1 MEAKVRVLVWNEFRH
16 EKLHDAVSRIYPDG
30 IHAAIAAGLGGCEA
44 LEVRTAILDEPEH
57 GLTEE
62 VLQNTDVLT
71 WWAHMAHQ
79 DVDDAIV
86 ERVYNRVQEGMG
98 IIVLH
103 SGHFS
108 KIFRR
113 LMGTHCSLKWREKNE
128 KVRVWNIAPSHPI
141 TQGIPEYFELANDEM
156 YGEPFAIPEPEA
168 TLFISWFEG
177 GEVFRSGCIWRRG
190 AGRVFYFCPGHETY
204 PVYYNPTIIRI
215 LQNASVWAA
224 GTRSRVPFACPHT
237 DELETI
243 APRDIDLTYLPDAIK
258 ARMESQ

>member
-1 MEAKVRVLVWNEFRH
+1 
-16 EKLHDAVSRIYPDG
+16 
-30 IHAAIAAGLGGCEA
+30 
-44 LEVRTAILDEPEH
+44 
-57 GLTEE
+57 
-62 VLQNTDVLT
+62 
-71 WWAHMAHQ
+71 
-79 DVDDAIV
+79 
-86 ERVYNRVQEGMG
+86 
-98 IIVLH
+98 
-103 SGHFS
+103 
-108 KIFRR
+108 
-113 LMGTHCSLKWREKNE
+113 
-128 KVRVWNIAPSHPI
+128 
-141 TQGIPEYFELANDEM
+141 M